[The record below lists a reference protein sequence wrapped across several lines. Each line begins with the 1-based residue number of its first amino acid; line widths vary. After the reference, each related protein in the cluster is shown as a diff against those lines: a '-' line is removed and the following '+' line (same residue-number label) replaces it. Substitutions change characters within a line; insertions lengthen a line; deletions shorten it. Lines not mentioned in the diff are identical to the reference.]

1 MNLKFLLRPFDPQ
14 NNLLLFDKFVSRF
27 FDTDIVADDVEAVLQ
42 RFESY
47 RQLYPDTTFPT
58 DDDVRAIWD
67 DLQVSSKYLVAT
79 HDIEHA
85 LRDVDQDV
93 AGEYEL
99 AIILALQPRN
109 SVDRIYGVLAASTLT
124 LGILRSHSTKP
135 IQGIVKGLKRAL
147 CEDTRLA
154 TSSCAPITL

>member
-1 MNLKFLLRPFDPQ
+1 MNLKFLLHPFDPQ

-42 RFESY
+42 RFEIY

>member
-1 MNLKFLLRPFDPQ
+1 MNLKFLLHPFDPQ

-47 RQLYPDTTFPT
+47 RQLYPDTTFPA

-109 SVDRIYGVLAASTLT
+109 SVDRIYGVLAASTLV
-124 LGILRSHSTKP
+124 LGILSSQSVKP
-135 IQGIVKGLKRAL
+135 VQGITKGLRRAL
-147 CEDTRLA
+147 REDTRNFL
-154 TSSCAPITL
+154 I